1 MNAEQVATAK
11 QREDVAAPA
20 GRLPSHSPLTP
31 HSSPLFTCIVIS
43 HNKPAHVI
51 EALESLARQTFAD
64 WEAIVFDSGFLYD
77 QGFFDA
83 LPLMADPRFRLVRS
97 WETEDLRRTK
107 TIASWCS
114 NECFRQGLVR
124 GKYVTYLCDD
134 DLLDPGAFAAFSRH
148 IEFHPEA
155 MALYGSV
162 EMTVV
167 NELGERF
174 VLREIPAKG
183 IKGSVCGGG
192 RLDQQVDYLQICHH
206 VDVLK
211 TFPTDEYWP
220 EDRDAIRHA
229 DGIFLEQVG
238 RHFPIYPVAARIGE
252 NRKVPASLNDGGER
266 LQILEQTARETEAVR
281 RLLKKM
287 GPIGTLLD
295 RLRFEEIARRTVE
308 RWPVLLGASRRAV
321 QTMAWLADVRMR
333 NGRPARAESGSS
345 NG

>member
-1 MNAEQVATAK
+1 M
-11 QREDVAAPA
+11 
-20 GRLPSHSPLTP
+20 
-31 HSSPLFTCIVIS
+31 
-43 HNKPAHVI
+43 
-51 EALESLARQTFAD
+51 
-64 WEAIVFDSGFLYD
+64 
-77 QGFFDA
+77 
-83 LPLMADPRFRLVRS
+83 
-97 WETEDLRRTK
+97 
-107 TIASWCS
+107 
-114 NECFRQGLVR
+114 
-124 GKYVTYLCDD
+124 TYLCDD
-134 DLLDPGAFAAFSRH
+134 DLLDPGAFEAFSRH
-148 IEFHPEA
+148 IERHPEA

-167 NELGERF
+167 NEHGERF
-174 VLREIPAKG
+174 LLREIPAKE

-220 EDRDAIRHA
+220 EDRNAIRHA

-266 LQILEQTARETEAVR
+266 LRILEQTARETEAVR
-281 RLLKKM
+281 RLLKRM

-295 RLRFEEIARRTVE
+295 RLKFEEIARRTVE

-321 QTMAWLADVRMR
+321 RTMAWLADVRTR
-333 NGRPARAESGSS
+333 NARSARAESGSP